1 MGAIEE
7 LLYLLDE
14 AFSGKGVEETD
25 ESQALLPNL
34 ATVDDVTW
42 GALPPGGS
50 RSIES
55 MVLHVGVCK
64 LMYDHYAFGAA
75 TRTWD
80 DPDLQPW
87 PVGEAPREEAIDWLK
102 DKHATLRSHVAALS
116 ENDLDTPR
124 KTNWGEMRETRWL
137 ISVLMQHDTYHA
149 GEINHVRSLLA
160 GNDRWRWG

>member
-1 MGAIEE
+1 MSAIEE
-7 LLYLLDE
+7 VVYLLDE
-14 AFSGKGVEETD
+14 AFSGNGIEETD

-34 ATVDDVTW
+34 ATVDDEMWRV
-42 GALPPGGS
+42 LPPGGS

-87 PVGEAPREEAIDWLK
+87 PVGEAPREEAIDWLT
-102 DKHATLRSHVAALS
+102 DQHETLRSHVAALS
-116 ENDLDTPR
+116 ENDLETPR

>member
-1 MGAIEE
+1 VGAIEE
-7 LLYLLDE
+7 LVYLLDE
-14 AFSGKGVEETD
+14 AFSGTGIEETD
-25 ESQALLPNL
+25 ESQALIPNL
-34 ATVDDVTW
+34 ASVDDAMW
-42 GALPPGGS
+42 SAIPSGGS

-64 LMYDHYAFGAA
+64 LMYDHYAFGEG

-87 PVGEAPREEAIDWLK
+87 PTGEAPREETIEWLK
-102 DKHATLRSHVAALS
+102 DLHETLQGHVAALS
-116 ENDLDTPR
+116 DADLDAPR

-137 ISVLMQHDTYHA
+137 ISTLMQHDTYHA

-160 GNDRWRWG
+160 GDDRWRWG

>member
-7 LLYLLDE
+7 VLYLLDE
-14 AFSGKGVEETD
+14 AFSGRGIEDTD

-42 GALPPGGS
+42 RALPPGGS

-75 TRTWD
+75 TRTWE

-87 PVGEAPREEAIDWLK
+87 PTGEAPREESIEWLK
-102 DKHATLRSHVAALS
+102 DLHATLRGHVAALS
-116 ENDLDTPR
+116 DIDLDTPR

-137 ISVLMQHDTYHA
+137 LSVLMQHDAYHA

-160 GNDRWRWG
+160 GDDRWRWG